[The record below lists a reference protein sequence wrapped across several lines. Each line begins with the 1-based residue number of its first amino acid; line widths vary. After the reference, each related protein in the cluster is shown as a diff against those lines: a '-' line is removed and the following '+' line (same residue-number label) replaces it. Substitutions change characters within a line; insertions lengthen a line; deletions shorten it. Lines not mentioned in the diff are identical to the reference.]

1 MKPQNTTNHNNKKN
15 KTKYETQLDKSKLK
29 RRRH

>member
-1 MKPQNTTNHNNKKN
+1 MKPQNTTNHNNKKIKQN
-15 KTKYETQLDKSKLK
+15 MKQLDKSKLK